1 MRTGLSGLVV
11 LLVVGC
17 ATSQPFGP
25 VGEQFR
31 HRVPFEIGRTEVVA
45 GNGITIEE
53 VWGTRPVIEVGGSYV
68 VTGTYKLAADSGE
81 LIFWQ
86 TAKNW
91 DNTGPDMD
99 TQSVSVPRGEG
110 RFALLHDM
118 PGPGYFHLVLRADG
132 REVVDVYFGHGAT
145 LLK

>member
-1 MRTGLSGLVV
+1 MRALVGAALVV
-11 LLVVGC
+11 ASC
-17 ATSQPFGP
+17 ASSQPFGP

-31 HRVPFEIGRTEVVA
+31 HRVPFEVGRTEIVE
-45 GNGITIEE
+45 GNAITIEQ
-53 VWGTRPVIEVGGSYV
+53 VWGTRRKIEVGGSYV
-68 VTGTYKLAADSGE
+68 VTGTYRLAAESGE

-91 DNTGPDMD
+91 DNSGPDID
-99 TQSVSVPRGEG
+99 TQAISVPRGEG
-110 RFALLHDM
+110 RFSLLHDM

-132 REVVDVYFGHGAT
+132 REVADVYFGHGET